1 MSTWEREKVGGRRRS
16 PSPAVPTFP
25 ALAARASHWS
35 LLICHLTPAFR
46 GPRPSPNP
54 SLRGRGVQAAV
65 VTVPPLRGDYR
76 GVEIDGGRVPRL
88 SPNPSSPQRVAA
100 GDLEGRGVSVAHPSA
115 PRPRGPLTPWPL
127 GPSPALRPAFTLIE
141 MLVSLAVLALAL
153 GIVGVVFAVA
163 TRTASQSAAYSEA
176 YNWVRQWTQEIERD
190 LDACRPSESIL
201 VLVGRT
207 QAAALTQADLDAGK
221 FHRLL
226 IGDPAQV
233 PQGYD
238 PAYSPNV
245 NAQYSN
251 PRADLL
257 MFFTNRPA
265 VSAAP
270 PTGANPANPHLAAGG
285 KQERLLVTYGHA
297 ALGEP
302 VFSGGA
308 WQFPNVNTLKHI
320 GDTMNV
326 LGNELSVLP
335 ACRWHL
341 ARRATIITPVTNWPN
356 TDRFSNIALQSIPGC
371 QPYRDGGAD
380 MAGDQA
386 FLNPAFLFATCGP
399 GYYSQSGP
407 AVSSPYG
414 FAPYLPQQLLAAVA
428 SLLYHPG
435 SPQNRRHVATV
446 LERVPVD
453 LQSNLGVHM
462 LPGCAWFQVEFLMPE
477 DPRNSVEYSSPDP
490 SLSQRSDM
498 PRWTAVQDGY
508 TYVFVP
514 DTPEN
519 RQAIANQLNSVG
531 GPTGRL
537 ATFGRLDQTP
547 SRDTD
552 PDYRWKV
559 ADPSFGGRMVRL
571 WPYAIRITVRVYDPR
586 GRLDEPIIR
595 SIVHRFE

>member
-1 MSTWEREKVGGRRRS
+1 
-16 PSPAVPTFP
+16 
-25 ALAARASHWS
+25 
-35 LLICHLTPAFR
+35 
-46 GPRPSPNP
+46 
-54 SLRGRGVQAAV
+54 
-65 VTVPPLRGDYR
+65 
-76 GVEIDGGRVPRL
+76 
-88 SPNPSSPQRVAA
+88 
-100 GDLEGRGVSVAHPSA
+100 
-115 PRPRGPLTPWPL
+115 
-127 GPSPALRPAFTLIE
+127 

-153 GIVGVVFAVA
+153 SIVGVVFAVA

-201 VLVGRT
+201 VMVGRT

-221 FHRLL
+221 FHRVLV
-226 IGDPAQV
+226 GDPAQV

-238 PAYSPNV
+238 PAYNPNL

-270 PTGANPANPHLAAGG
+270 PLDPNSAFNPHLAAGG
-285 KQERLLVTYGHA
+285 KQDRLLVTYGHA

-326 LGNELSVLP
+326 LGNELSILP
-335 ACRWHL
+335 ASRWHL
-341 ARRATIITPVTNWPN
+341 ARRATIIQPVTNWPG

-371 QPYRDGGAD
+371 QPYRDGSAD

-399 GYYSQSGP
+399 GYYSQLGP

-414 FAPYLPQQLLAAVA
+414 LAPYLPAQLLAALN
-428 SLLYHPG
+428 SLLYHPATALD
-435 SPQNRRHVATV
+435 RHHVATV

-490 SLSQRSDM
+490 NDPNLSQRSDM
-498 PRWTAVQDGY
+498 PRWTAVEEGR

-519 RQAIANQLNSVG
+519 RQAIANQVNSTLG
-531 GPTGRL
+531 LPTGRL
-537 ATFGRLDQTP
+537 ATFGRVDQAINGEVLWTA
-547 SRDTD
+547 
-552 PDYRWKV
+552 
-559 ADPSFGGRMVRL
+559 ADPSQGKGGRMVRL

-595 SIVHRFE
+595 SIMHRFE

>member
-1 MSTWEREKVGGRRRS
+1 
-16 PSPAVPTFP
+16 
-25 ALAARASHWS
+25 
-35 LLICHLTPAFR
+35 
-46 GPRPSPNP
+46 
-54 SLRGRGVQAAV
+54 
-65 VTVPPLRGDYR
+65 
-76 GVEIDGGRVPRL
+76 
-88 SPNPSSPQRVAA
+88 
-100 GDLEGRGVSVAHPSA
+100 
-115 PRPRGPLTPWPL
+115 
-127 GPSPALRPAFTLIE
+127 

-153 GIVGVVFAVA
+153 SIVGVVFAVA

-190 LDACRPSESIL
+190 LAACRPSESIL

-221 FHRLL
+221 FHRVLV
-226 IGDPAQV
+226 GDPAQV

-238 PAYSPNV
+238 PAYSPNLK
-245 NAQYSN
+245 AQYSN

-270 PTGANPANPHLAAGG
+270 PPPTGANPSNPHLAAGG
-285 KQERLLVTYGHA
+285 KQDRLLVVYGHA

-302 VFSGGA
+302 VFSGGT
-308 WQFPNVNTLKHI
+308 WNFPAPGTLKHI
-320 GDTMNV
+320 GNTMNV
-326 LGNELSVLP
+326 LGSELSILP
-335 ACRWHL
+335 ASRWHL
-341 ARRATIITPVTNWPN
+341 ARRATIIQPVTTWPG
-356 TDRFSNIALQSIPGC
+356 TDRFSNIALQSITAC
-371 QPYRDGGAD
+371 QPYRDSGWD

-399 GYYSQSGP
+399 GYYSQLGP

-414 FAPYLPQQLLAAVA
+414 LSPNLPPQLLAAMN
-428 SLLYHPG
+428 SLLYHPAT
-435 SPQNRRHVATV
+435 PLNLRHVATV

-477 DPRNSVEYSSPDP
+477 DPRNSVEYSSPLPNDEKI
-490 SLSQRSDM
+490 SRRSDM
-498 PRWTAVQDGY
+498 PRWTAVAENQ
-508 TYVFVP
+508 TYVFLP

-519 RQAIANQLNSVG
+519 RQAIAHSSQLDANGRPSSG
-531 GPTGRL
+531 TRL
-537 ATFGRLDQTP
+537 ATFGRVDQAIYGEIPWTA
-547 SRDTD
+547 
-552 PDYRWKV
+552 
-559 ADPSFGGRMVRL
+559 ADPSRGGRMVRL